1 MWEAQIHL
9 KGFKITKN
17 GNEIEWL
24 AREEALFR
32 KKMGKGKEYAQ
43 ITLYKVLK
51 VQILKNRKI
60 LVCPIE
66 DYFACKLF

>member
-1 MWEAQIHL
+1 MGMKL
-9 KGFKITKN
+9 SD
-17 GNEIEWL
+17 WL
-24 AREEALFR
+24 E
-32 KKMGKGKEYAQ
+32 KKRYLEKKLGKGKEYAQ

-60 LVCPIE
+60 LVCPME